1 MHFFATHLL
10 FHNLRNV
17 LAEFETPEL
26 DLNNPYSCNSEP
38 HSPRKSRSFPHRGGA
53 TGLRACTEQHCLY
66 PHTTLLCQTRH
77 PWDTV
82 IASPFRTQDP
92 ETEGADMI
100 PELSIR
106 YDH

>member
-1 MHFFATHLL
+1 MHFFTTHLL

-66 PHTTLLCQTRH
+66 PHTTLLLSDSASLGHSHC
-77 PWDTV
+77 
-82 IASPFRTQDP
+82 IA
-92 ETEGADMI
+92 I
-100 PELSIR
+100 PDSR
-106 YDH
+106 P